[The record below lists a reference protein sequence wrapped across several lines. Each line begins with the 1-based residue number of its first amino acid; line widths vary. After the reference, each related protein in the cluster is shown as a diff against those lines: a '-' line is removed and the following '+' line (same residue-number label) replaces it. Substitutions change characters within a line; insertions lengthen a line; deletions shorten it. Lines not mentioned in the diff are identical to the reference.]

1 MNRYEK
7 KILVLASLT
16 MTLKY
21 FSSFLEGIKIKP
33 LYVIILKFKRIAPI
47 IFQQQNKPYKQTQKV
62 TVQSYTL
69 CGNLNTNR
77 NMGLTIKN
85 VTEDEL
91 MVEEAS
97 NKAHNTLGY
106 EQNRTRTAIH

>member
-1 MNRYEK
+1 
-7 KILVLASLT
+7 

-21 FSSFLEGIKIKP
+21 FSSLLDEIKLKP
-33 LYVIILKFKRIAPI
+33 LYVIILKFKGEQIAPI
-47 IFQQQNKPYKQTQKV
+47 ICQQQNKPNKQTQKV
-62 TVQSYTL
+62 TAQSYKL
-69 CGNLNTNR
+69 CGNLNTNG
-77 NMGLTIKN
+77 NMSLNIKN

-97 NKAHNTLGY
+97 NKAQNTLGY